1 MVQASQFRNG
11 GYMVDFYG
19 AGYQVAERMGL
30 AARLQELRYPVTGL
44 TYVNHDGR
52 QTSRFT
58 LPPTFREVVSL
69 LRSDLARTIAD
80 QVRAPIQYGTTIE
93 AVHQD
98 GDEVAL
104 TLADGTQR
112 TADLLVGA
120 DGAHSRVRALAFG
133 AEHRYVRYLRHH
145 VAACN
150 LADRDLSAKIAQHHV
165 SIAGSKALFRGRPF
179 SRFRVDEPS
188 HNPENW
194 PVIVR
199 AAP

>member
-112 TADLLVGA
+112 TADLQDQLALLFLWREDDPAIAA
-120 DGAHSRVRALAFG
+120 DPAGTLRRHYGDLGWILPAALSRLP
-133 AEHRYVRYLRHH
+133 E
-145 VAACN
+145 
-150 LADRDLSAKIAQHHV
+150 DLYYDQV
-165 SIAGSKALFRGRPF
+165 T
-179 SRFRVDEPS
+179 
-188 HNPENW
+188 
-194 PVIVR
+194 
-199 AAP
+199 